1 MNLTEARYLL
11 LAVAAIPFIY
21 YLMALFSSVRFFQ
34 VARKL
39 TIRNSSYTPPVSCLK
54 PVKGLDPEAYEN
66 FASYCRQDYPD
77 YEIVFCVDQSDPAFA
92 VIEKLIRDFPGRRI
106 RVLFGPGHQAIND
119 KVARLTRLVNEAQHE
134 VVVIN
139 DADVRVA
146 PDYLRTVVAPLA
158 DPSVGGTTCFYASIH
173 ENTLP
178 EKLQSVGMIS
188 DFFPGILVAWR
199 LDGVKFA
206 LGQTIATTRTRLTGF
221 GGYQALENRPAD
233 DLLVGR
239 FIAAQGCEMRF
250 LPYVLETVSD
260 FQSFHDLIHKRLRW
274 MTEMRFMR
282 PRGHFGLI
290 FTQGLAWSLIA
301 VAAHPSA
308 AMALAY
314 FGTYLALRAAM
325 AVTVGS
331 WGLKQKG
338 IWKKLPLIPCWDA
351 MALFVWLASFARR
364 SMHWRGADYHIR
376 KGTLVPTAPPP
387 TEKQS
392 SQPYPRHEH

>member
-1 MNLTEARYLL
+1 MTVALYLL

-21 YLMALFSSVRFFQ
+21 YLMAIFSSVRFFQ

-39 TIRNSSYTPPVSCLK
+39 TIRDSSYTPPLSCLK

-77 YEIVFCVDQSDPAFA
+77 YEIVFCVDQTDPALP
-92 VIEKLIRDFPGRRI
+92 VIEKLICDFPGRRI
-106 RVLFGPGHQAIND
+106 RVLFGPGHEAIND

-146 PDYLRTVVAPLA
+146 PDYLRTVVAPLS
-158 DPSVGGTTCFYASIH
+158 DPNVGGTTCFYASIH
-173 ENTLP
+173 ERTLP
-178 EKLQSVGMIS
+178 EKLQSIGMIS

-206 LGQTIATTRTRLTGF
+206 LGQTIATTRTRLAGF
-221 GGYQALENRPAD
+221 GGYQALESRPAD

-239 FIAAQGCEMRF
+239 LIAEQGCEMRF
-250 LPYVLETVSD
+250 LPYVLQTVSD
-260 FQSFHDLIHKRLRW
+260 FQSIRDLTHKRLRW

-282 PRGHFGLI
+282 PWGHFGLI
-290 FTQGLAWSLIA
+290 FTQGLVWSLIA

-308 AMALAY
+308 AIALAY
-314 FGTYLALRAAM
+314 LGTYFALRAAM
-325 AVTVGS
+325 AITLGS

-351 MALFVWLASFARR
+351 MALIIWLASFARK
-364 SMHWRGADYHIR
+364 SMRWRGADYYIR
-376 KGTLVPTAPPP
+376 KGTLVLTAPPP
-387 TEKQS
+387 ADKQS
-392 SQPYPRHEH
+392 SQPYPHHEH

>member
-1 MNLTEARYLL
+1 
-11 LAVAAIPFIY
+11 
-21 YLMALFSSVRFFQ
+21 MALFSSVRFFQ
-34 VARKL
+34 IARKL
-39 TIRNSSYTPPVSCLK
+39 TIRNSSYTPPLSCLK

-77 YEIVFCVDQSDPAFA
+77 YEIVFCVDQTDPAFP
-92 VIEKLIRDFPGRRI
+92 VVEKLIRDFPGRRI
-106 RVLFGPGHQAIND
+106 RVLCGPGHEAIND

-134 VVVIN
+134 VVVIS
-139 DADVRVA
+139 DADVRIA
-146 PDYLRTVVAPLA
+146 PDYLRTVVAPLS

-173 ENTLP
+173 ERTLP
-178 EKLQSVGMIS
+178 EKLQSIGMLS

-206 LGQTIATTRTRLTGF
+206 LGQTIATTRTRLAGF

-250 LPYVLETVSD
+250 LPYVLQTVSD
-260 FQSFHDLIHKRLRW
+260 FQSFRDLIHKRLRW

-282 PRGHFGLI
+282 PWGHFGLI
-290 FTQGLAWSLIA
+290 FTQGLAGSLIA

-308 AMALAY
+308 AIALAY
-314 FGTYLALRAAM
+314 FGTYFTLRAAM
-325 AVTVGS
+325 AVTLGS
-331 WGLKQKG
+331 WGLNQES

-351 MALFVWLASFARR
+351 MALLVWLASFARR
-364 SMHWRGADYHIR
+364 SMRWRGADYFIR
-376 KGTLVPTAPPP
+376 KGRLVPTAPPP
-387 TEKQS
+387 AEKQS
-392 SQPYPRHEH
+392 GQPYPHHEH